1 MKLVLSRNIGA
12 KDAKRLGLTKVQ
24 RGDAVTGV
32 KKEALDELRSRG
44 LVIET
49 KADGTPVEAS
59 QAETTDETPDFDSMN
74 LEQLRAYAKENEV
87 EGVTTSI
94 NKDET
99 LKLVKKHFNKVR

>member
-49 KADGTPVEAS
+49 KADGTVVEAT
-59 QAETTDETPDFDSMN
+59 ATDETPDFDSMN

-99 LKLVKKHFNKVR
+99 LKLVKKHFNKVRG